1 MLLRQALRFLRKSP
15 GYVAACVVVL
25 ALGIGAN
32 AAIFTLLYDAILKP
46 LPYPDA
52 ERLVLMYSGFPSLP
66 APAANH
72 MPVSRPL
79 YQEWQRQAS
88 SFDDVAAF
96 YETSFRE
103 NGVDRPQVLRT
114 ALVAANFLPLLGAT
128 TEAGR
133 LFRADEETPGKD
145 FVVVL
150 SDRYFEQRFMR
161 DPNAIGR
168 TIAFGGVSYVVI
180 GVLDARFQLPA
191 TVSTARPGRP
201 DIYIPLSRA
210 WTRPEARSTDDPQR
224 RRQATPGRGPRSGS
238 RRDADDNRAAPP
250 VRHRAV
256 SCRRGPHLLLPRRAS
271 VRGFESRALR
281 AARRGGARAAHRLR
295 QPRQPHAR
303 ARLRAVARSRCA
315 PSPRRLACRHRAS
328 TADRID
334 DLVRGGRH
342 RGPPDRKLGHEGDA
356 GARAVGRNPPGHG
369 RAVDSRIPVCGGRR
383 RI

>member
-52 ERLVLMYSGFPSLP
+52 ERLVLVYSGFPSLP

-88 SFDDVAAF
+88 SFDGVAAF

-103 NGVDRPQVLRT
+103 SGVDRPHVLRT

-161 DPNAIGR
+161 DPNAIGQ
-168 TIAFGGVSYVVI
+168 TIAFGGASYVVI
-180 GVLDARFQLPA
+180 GVLDERFQLPA
-191 TVSTARPGRP
+191 MRPRQPGRAAGHLHSALARLDTAR
-201 DIYIPLSRA
+201 SR
-210 WTRPEARSTDDPQR
+210 SHDDPQR
-224 RRQATPGRGPRSGS
+224 RRQASPGRGPRSGA
-238 RRDADDNRAAPP
+238 RRDADD
-250 VRHRAV
+250 
-256 SCRRGPHLLLPRRAS
+256 
-271 VRGFESRALR
+271 
-281 AARRGGARAAHRLR
+281 
-295 QPRQPHAR
+295 
-303 ARLRAVARSRCA
+303 
-315 PSPRRLACRHRAS
+315 
-328 TADRID
+328 
-334 DLVRGGRH
+334 
-342 RGPPDRKLGHEGDA
+342 
-356 GARAVGRNPPGHG
+356 
-369 RAVDSRIPVCGGRR
+369 
-383 RI
+383 